1 MLPRSSAQL
10 EHLKDNLPEGGN
22 FLDVGSGSGY
32 LVAAM
37 ARMVGPDGKAVGVDH
52 IQGLVDLS
60 VANMSK
66 VDGGL
71 LKSGQVVL
79 VCGDGRQ
86 GYLPNAP
93 YDAIHVG
100 AAAPVVP
107 EALLEQLKPG
117 GRMVIPVGPQG
128 GKQTLDQHDKTLD
141 GKIQKTTLMG
151 VRYVPLTDRDD
162 PYYS

>member
-1 MLPRSSAQL
+1 M
-10 EHLKDNLPEGGN
+10 
-22 FLDVGSGSGY
+22 
-32 LVAAM
+32 
-37 ARMVGPDGKAVGVDH
+37 
-52 IQGLVDLS
+52 
-60 VANMSK
+60 
-66 VDGGL
+66 
-71 LKSGQVVL
+71 VL

-107 EALLEQLKPG
+107 QALLQQLKPG
-117 GRMVIPVGPQG
+117 GRMVIPVGSQG
-128 GKQTLDQHDKTLD
+128 GKQTLDQYDKALD

-151 VRYVPLTDRDD
+151 VRYVPLTDRDA